1 MNDFYFII
9 TQSENDDLGG
19 GGHILPKLSHKFEK
33 MTSLYIELM
42 MLHVPQ
48 ILMFVAGITTITST
62 AEVWNTAV

>member
-9 TQSENDDLGG
+9 TQSENDNLRGG
-19 GGHILPKLSHKFEK
+19 GGLGVVTFYQNYHLFEK

-48 ILMFVAGITTITST
+48 MVMFVAGITTITST
-62 AEVWNTAV
+62 AEV

>member
-1 MNDFYFII
+1 MIW
-9 TQSENDDLGG
+9 GG

-48 ILMFVAGITTITST
+48 MVMFVAGITTITST
-62 AEVWNTAV
+62 AEV

>member
-9 TQSENDDLGG
+9 TQSENDDLRGG
-19 GGHILPKLSHKFEK
+19 GGVVVVTFYQNYHLFEK

-62 AEVWNTAV
+62 AEV